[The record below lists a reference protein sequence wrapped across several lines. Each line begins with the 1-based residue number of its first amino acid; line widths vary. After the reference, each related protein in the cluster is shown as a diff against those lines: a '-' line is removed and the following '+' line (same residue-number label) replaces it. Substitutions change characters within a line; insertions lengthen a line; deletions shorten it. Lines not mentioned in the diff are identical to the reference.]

1 MARQCYYA
9 GVVECRRADYQMPHF
24 LFFTNKT
31 SREYDDKLYKEVN
44 EACCK
49 ALSGFRDILSRQVK
63 PIDDANGHQLNYEE
77 RDAAPTLGYFALY
90 EQGDPKLPP
99 DFKFPMGTMIVHDN
113 SN

>member
-1 MARQCYYA
+1 MARQYYYA
-9 GVVECRRADYQMPHF
+9 GVVECRRADYHMPHF

-31 SREYDDKLYKEVN
+31 SREYDDALYKEIN

-63 PIDDANGHQLNYEE
+63 PIDDANSHQLNYEE
-77 RDAAPTLGYFALY
+77 RDAVPTLGYFALY
-90 EQGDPKLPP
+90 ERGEPRLPP
-99 DFKFPMGTMIVHDN
+99 DFKFPMGAMIVHDN

>member
-31 SREYDDKLYKEVN
+31 SREY
-44 EACCK
+44 
-49 ALSGFRDILSRQVK
+49 
-63 PIDDANGHQLNYEE
+63 EE

-99 DFKFPMGTMIVHDN
+99 DFKFPMGAMIVHDN

>member
-9 GVVECRRADYQMPHF
+9 GVVECRRADYQIPHF

-31 SREYDDKLYKEVN
+31 SREYDDALYEEVS

-49 ALSGFRDILSRQVK
+49 AWEGFRDIL
-63 PIDDANGHQLNYEE
+63 PIDDIGDTNDQQLNYEE
-77 RDAAPTLGYFALY
+77 WNSSPILGYFALY

-99 DFKFPMGTMIVHDN
+99 DFKFPMGAMIVHDN